1 MGSCFCFKVDFELV
15 SLHFVSF
22 YDKALKIY
30 SKQLLS
36 NAVQSPCIISKDVR
50 LWLFVKKTTKRKYWL
65 ISFLCFFNR
74 IIVHTEMS
82 GCFEYV
88 RLPNIEWL
96 EVGDRRNVVASII
109 AGLLVS
115 KLLFLRD
122 YIYNHW
128 ARICYRDEVHLD
140 TIRPSCKILEKI

>member
-1 MGSCFCFKVDFELV
+1 MPFNRL
-15 SLHFVSF
+15 
-22 YDKALKIY
+22 ALYQKT
-30 SKQLLS
+30 S
-36 NAVQSPCIISKDVR
+36 V

-122 YIYNHW
+122 YICNHW

-140 TIRPSCKILEKI
+140 TIPYIIEGGVEYVFYPPSFVRPNL